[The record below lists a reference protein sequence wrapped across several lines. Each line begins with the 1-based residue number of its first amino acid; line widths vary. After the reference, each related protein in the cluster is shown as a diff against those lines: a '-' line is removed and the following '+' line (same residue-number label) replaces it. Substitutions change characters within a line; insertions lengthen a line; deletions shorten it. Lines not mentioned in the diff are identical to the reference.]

1 MIFWLDLKNRVI
13 IAYGV
18 CKVIGNINKQKF
30 FVKINYK
37 LFYYMGVALFFLPL
51 LHELGKAFDTAH
63 DWESI
68 SMEIPVW
75 SAIGAFLFII
85 AEIFR
90 YGIRMKEDQDLTV

>member
-1 MIFWLDLKNRVI
+1 MKQSVVSEHIHAVLFYSLELAVLIF

-68 SMEIPVW
+68 PMEIPVW

-85 AEIFR
+85 AE
-90 YGIRMKEDQDLTV
+90 YE